1 MATTKEL
8 LDATIELCNK
18 VECQFA
24 ELTKL
29 LQRSEERTNKLDMIF
44 EMFCRVMSDI
54 SEENRNQ
61 RSNFTRYVDSLTA
74 DRNQIRDEYKKLVK
88 ECLDADASRDRDVK
102 RLEALIE
109 KLVEKIGSGVSINN
123 N

>member
-8 LDATIELCNK
+8 LDATIKLCNK
-18 VECQFA
+18 VERQLA
-24 ELTKL
+24 ELTEL
-29 LQRSEERTNKLDMIF
+29 LQRSDERTNKLDMIF

-109 KLVEKIGSGVSINN
+109 ILVEKIGSGVSINN